1 VFRKFFSIVLI
12 AGAVLALVFL
22 FLPVN
27 AAVAIYSGYMLSS
40 IFSVSGLF
48 VIDRFFDAE
57 QPLFVKAFFFSLFIR
72 FFLVLGVLALLLAVT
87 KIDEIYFTVS
97 FLISYL
103 CQSVTEM
110 VFFNISLQR
119 HSNQKQ

>member
-1 VFRKFFSIVLI
+1 MFRTFLQLVLLAGLILSSI
-12 AGAVLALVFL
+12 FL
-22 FLPVN
+22 FLPAG
-27 AAVAIYSGYMLSS
+27 AAVGIFSGYMLSS
-40 IFSVSGLF
+40 IFSVSGMF
-48 VIDRFFDAE
+48 VIERFFDAE
-57 QPLFVKAFFFSLFIR
+57 QELFVKAFFFSLFTR
-72 FFLVLGVLALLLAVT
+72 FFLVLGVMALLIGVT

-119 HSNQKQ
+119 HSNHKQ